1 MERTPVYLDSNVIID
16 MADGREND
24 LLGLV
29 MRSIY
34 FGPYCYP
41 FSAEQISEI
50 TDGERQARNESRL
63 MLLSDIS
70 RNIYFE
76 HSIDNLQFRSESTN
90 QVFETINEVSSAQN
104 WESDFANFISF
115 EQQLDARKAYG
126 LSTDNLNNLSTE
138 EAITKI
144 NSAISNYEYEPN
156 LGQIDPPRSLDNM
169 MDYTE
174 KNMREHF
181 TQLWESMGT
190 DVESQLRNGKL
201 VSLFSLID
209 TLGFWSDSKKT
220 YEKGSRLADSRHTF
234 NGSYFKCVVSRDKR
248 FLKKSEA
255 AYKYFGITTKCFH
268 TDEFKEHLDDLL
280 TGQS

>member
-1 MERTPVYLDSNVIID
+1 MEISPVYLDSNVIID
-16 MADGREND
+16 MTDGREND

-34 FGPYCYP
+34 FGLYCYP
-41 FSAEQISEI
+41 FSAEQVSEI
-50 TDGERQARNESRL
+50 TDNERQSRNESRL
-63 MLLSDIS
+63 MLLSDLS

-76 HSIDNLQFRSESTN
+76 HSIDSLQFRTESTN
-90 QVFETINEVSSAQN
+90 QVFETINEVSLAKN
-104 WESDFANFISF
+104 WEADFANFISF
-115 EQQLDARKAYG
+115 EQQLEARTAYG
-126 LSTDNLNNLSTE
+126 LSADDLNNLSAE

-144 NSAISNYEYEPN
+144 NLALSNYEYVPN
-156 LGQIDPPRSLDNM
+156 LGKIDLPRSLDDM

-174 KNMREHF
+174 QNMREHF
-181 TQLWESMGT
+181 TQLWESMGV

-209 TLGFWSDSKKT
+209 TFGFWSDSKKT
-220 YEKGSRLADSRHTF
+220 YRKGSRLADSRHAF

-268 TDEFKEHLDDLL
+268 TDDFKKHLDDLL
-280 TGQS
+280 TRQS

>member
-1 MERTPVYLDSNVIID
+1 MERIPVYLDSNVIID

-50 TDGERQARNESRL
+50 TDDKRQARNESRL

-76 HSIDNLQFRSESTN
+76 HSIDSLQFRSESTN
-90 QVFETINEVSSAQN
+90 QVYETINEVSSAQN
-104 WESDFANFISF
+104 WESDFANVISF
-115 EQQLDARKAYG
+115 EQQLETRKAYG
-126 LSTDNLNNLSTE
+126 LSTDNLNNLSAE
-138 EAITKI
+138 EAIIKI
-144 NSAISNYEYEPN
+144 NSALSSYEHEPN
-156 LGQIDPPRSLDNM
+156 PGQIDPPRSLDDM

-181 TQLWESMGT
+181 TQLWESMGA
-190 DVESQLRNGKL
+190 DVESQIRNSKL

-209 TLGFWSDSKKT
+209 TFGFWSDSKKT

-255 AYKYFGITTKCFH
+255 AYQYFGITTKCFH
-268 TDEFKEHLDDLL
+268 TDDFKDHLDDFL

>member
-50 TDGERQARNESRL
+50 TDDERQARNESRL

-76 HSIDNLQFRSESTN
+76 HSIDSLQFRSESTN
-90 QVFETINEVSSAQN
+90 QVFETINEISSAQN
-104 WESDFANFISF
+104 WESDFANFVSF

-144 NSAISNYEYEPN
+144 NSALSNYEYEPN
-156 LGQIDPPRSLDNM
+156 LGQIDPPRSLDDM

-181 TQLWESMGT
+181 TQLWESMGA

-209 TLGFWSDSKKT
+209 ALGFWSDSKKT

-234 NGSYFKCVVSRDKR
+234 NGSYFKSVVSRDKR

-255 AYKYFGITTKCFH
+255 AYEYFGIPTKCFH
-268 TDEFKEHLDDLL
+268 TDDFKVHLDDLL

>member
-50 TDGERQARNESRL
+50 TDDDRQARNESRL

-70 RNIYFE
+70 RKIYFE
-76 HSIDNLQFRSESTN
+76 HSIDSLQFRSESTN
-90 QVFETINEVSSAQN
+90 QVFETINEVASAQY
-104 WESDFANFISF
+104 WESDFANFVSF
-115 EQQLDARKAYG
+115 EQQLEARKAYG

-138 EAITKI
+138 EAITAI
-144 NSAISNYEYEPN
+144 NSALSNYEYEPN
-156 LGQIDPPRSLDNM
+156 LGQIDPPRSLDDM

-174 KNMREHF
+174 RSMREHF
-181 TQLWESMGT
+181 TQLWESMGA

-209 TLGFWSDSKKT
+209 ALGFWSDSKKT
-220 YEKGSRLADSRHTF
+220 YEKGSRLADSRHAF

-255 AYKYFGITTKCFH
+255 AYKYFGIPTKCFH
-268 TDEFKEHLDDLL
+268 TDDFKVHLDDLL